1 MKNRC
6 TPQIDSN
13 SPPDACA
20 SFQLIQLFLET
31 VDSLQHV
38 GTRWMLYLQKRWS
51 RIHTSN
57 QASLLKRCCYHF
69 AKIILIR
76 YKIHLLEFKECLF
89 NLTVLFCKPCS
100 LICLGIRCF
109 LAIWYFSSIV
119 YPET

>member
-57 QASLLKRCCYHF
+57 KLTPYGVYRALAAHYSDELVRR
-69 AKIILIR
+69 IR
-76 YKIHLLEFKECLF
+76 T
-89 NLTVLFCKPCS
+89 NDSNVMPTKP
-100 LICLGIRCF
+100 GINR
-109 LAIWYFSSIV
+109 LVRMNMDELPI
-119 YPET
+119 